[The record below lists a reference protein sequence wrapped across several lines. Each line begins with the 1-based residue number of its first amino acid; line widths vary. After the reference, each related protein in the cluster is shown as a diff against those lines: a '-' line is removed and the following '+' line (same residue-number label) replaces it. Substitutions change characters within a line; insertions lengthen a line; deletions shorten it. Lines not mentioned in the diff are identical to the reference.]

1 MLDLVRSD
9 RDPNLTTAEN
19 DVLVLQPVSPQ

>member
-1 MLDLVRSD
+1 MVDLVRSD
-9 RDPNLTTAEN
+9 RDPNLTMPEN